1 MAYFKID
8 EPNQPTKWIKEVDNA
23 NGKLVFQDSRDNAY
37 YQDSGFFADSEL
49 EYLKFHFTKEY
60 PELEFM
66 TIDDGQSDDYWEDQ
80 AAEEEMGAAPM
91 LEEVGG
97 AMEEAPILEEVWN
110 VVDVP
115 GEAAW

>member
-23 NGKLVFQDSRDNAY
+23 NGKLVFQDTRDNAY

-66 TIDDGQSDDYWEDQ
+66 TIDNGYGDKWDDAPVE
-80 AAEEEMGAAPM
+80 AVGMNVEAAPM
-91 LEEVGG
+91 
-97 AMEEAPILEEVWN
+97 MEEA
-110 VVDVP
+110 DVP

>member
-23 NGKLVFQDSRDNAY
+23 NGKLVFQNTRDNAY

-66 TIDDGQSDDYWEDQ
+66 TIDYGYDKDVG
-80 AAEEEMGAAPM
+80 MNVGAAPM
-91 LEEVGG
+91 
-97 AMEEAPILEEVWN
+97 MEEADAPA
-110 VVDVP
+110 
-115 GEAAW
+115 EAAW

>member
-23 NGKLVFQDSRDNAY
+23 NGKLVFQDTRDNAY

-66 TIDDGQSDDYWEDQ
+66 TIDYGYDKEYTDDAVGMNVE
-80 AAEEEMGAAPM
+80 AAPQ
-91 LEEVGG
+91 
-97 AMEEAPILEEVWN
+97 AMEE
-110 VVDVP
+110 VDVP

>member
-23 NGKLVFQDSRDNAY
+23 NGKLVFQDTRDNAY

-66 TIDDGQSDDYWEDQ
+66 TIDYGYDKDI
-80 AAEEEMGAAPM
+80 AEPIEAVGMNVEAAPM
-91 LEEVGG
+91 
-97 AMEEAPILEEVWN
+97 MEEI
-110 VVDVP
+110 DVP

>member
-23 NGKLVFQDSRDNAY
+23 NGKLVFQDTSDNAY
-37 YQDSGFFADSEL
+37 YQDSGFFAESEL

-66 TIDDGQSDDYWEDQ
+66 TIDNGYGDAPVEAVD
-80 AAEEEMGAAPM
+80 MG
-91 LEEVGG
+91 V
-97 AMEEAPILEEVWN
+97 EEA
-110 VVDVP
+110 DVP
-115 GEAAW
+115 GDAAW

>member
-23 NGKLVFQDSRDNAY
+23 NGKLVFQDTRDNAY

-66 TIDDGQSDDYWEDQ
+66 TIDYGYDKDKEYADDAVGMNVE
-80 AAEEEMGAAPM
+80 AAPQ
-91 LEEVGG
+91 
-97 AMEEAPILEEVWN
+97 AMEE
-110 VVDVP
+110 VDVP

>member
-23 NGKLVFQDSRDNAY
+23 NGKLVFQDTRDNAY

-66 TIDDGQSDDYWEDQ
+66 TIDYGHDWADAPVE
-80 AAEEEMGAAPM
+80 AAQM
-91 LEEVGG
+91 
-97 AMEEAPILEEVWN
+97 MEEA
-110 VVDVP
+110 DVP
-115 GEAAW
+115 GDAAW

>member
-23 NGKLVFQDSRDNAY
+23 NGKLVFQDTRDNAY

-66 TIDDGQSDDYWEDQ
+66 TIDYGYDKDCTIGAADVAGEEVGMNGQ
-80 AAEEEMGAAPM
+80 AAPM
-91 LEEVGG
+91 LEEV
-97 AMEEAPILEEVWN
+97 
-110 VVDVP
+110 DVP
-115 GEAAW
+115 DEAAW

>member
-23 NGKLVFQDSRDNAY
+23 NGKLVFQDTRDNAY

-66 TIDDGQSDDYWEDQ
+66 TIDNGHDNWADAPVEAVGMDVEAAPQ
-80 AAEEEMGAAPM
+80 AMNVEAAPM
-91 LEEVGG
+91 
-97 AMEEAPILEEVWN
+97 MEEA
-110 VVDVP
+110 DVP
-115 GEAAW
+115 GEAAWY